1 VIGQHLGQPP
11 LVVPPDRGR
20 AEPLPQLAQHARGI
34 RPAAVGLVDEDQ
46 RRDREPPQ
54 RAHQHARLRLH
65 ALDRADDEH
74 RPVEHAQHPLDLG
87 DEVGVTG
94 GVDQVDGDVAGDER
108 DDRGLDRD
116 AARPLQ
122 GQRVRLCIA
131 VVDGAELV
139 DDA

>member
-1 VIGQHLGQPP
+1 MLTKISVGIAQPP
-11 LVVPPDRGR
+11 
-20 AEPLPQLAQHARGI
+20 E
-34 RPAAVGLVDEDQ
+34 
-46 RRDREPPQ
+46 

-87 DEVGVTG
+87 DEVGVPG

-122 GQRVRLCIA
+122 GQRVRLGIA